1 MTTSRGQVGDT
12 SRSREGI
19 GAAIKQ
25 DVQEDIEVI
34 CSRVY
39 LLNAL
44 KVKRIR

>member
-1 MTTSRGQVGDT
+1 MTSCG
-12 SRSREGI
+12 REGI

-25 DVQEDIEVI
+25 GVQEDIEVI
-34 CSRVY
+34 YSRVY